1 MPHTNVS
8 SADFKQEVID
18 YQGKVLVDFWAL
30 WCGPCQMLGP
40 IIEQISED
48 LEDLKDSIKVVKVNV
63 DDNQDLAQKYGI
75 QSIPT
80 VLIFQDGQ
88 VKQTLTGLRTKQD
101 YINAL
106 EE

>member
-8 SADFKQEVID
+8 SADFKQEVLD
-18 YQGKVLVDFWAL
+18 YQGKVLVDFWAP
-30 WCGPCQMLGP
+30 WCGPCQMMGP
-40 IIEQISED
+40 IIEQLSE
-48 LEDLKDSIKVVKVNV
+48 ELKDSVKMVKVNV